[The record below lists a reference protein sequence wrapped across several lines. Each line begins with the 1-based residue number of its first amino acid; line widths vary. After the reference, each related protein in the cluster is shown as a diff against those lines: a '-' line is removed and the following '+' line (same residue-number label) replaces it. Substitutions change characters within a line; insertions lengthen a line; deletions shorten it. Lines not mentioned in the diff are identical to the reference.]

1 MPEQAAGTV
10 ATAVINGI
18 TDRALTTVMRKLQS
32 RSRSAATDEKLQRL
46 ETLVLKLRCAVEVSE
61 KHAIGSTSLLE
72 WRDRLREAAAEG
84 GAVVLDFQRRARE
97 ECGEAASTSAS
108 ASASAPDQQQPAG
121 ALYFTRSALS
131 GMAQRVRDVTR
142 RLFSTDEDKK

>member
-108 ASASAPDQQQPAG
+108 ASAPGQQQPAG

>member
-84 GAVVLDFQRRARE
+84 GAVVLDFQRRVRE
-97 ECGEAASTSAS
+97 EEDSKAAATSA
-108 ASASAPDQQQPAG
+108 PGQ
-121 ALYFTRSALS
+121 
-131 GMAQRVRDVTR
+131 
-142 RLFSTDEDKK
+142 